1 MAHDYYKVLGVKK
14 NAAADK
20 IKSAYRKLA
29 KKYHP
34 DRNKDDKAAEEKFKT
49 ISEAYAVLSDPEK
62 KKKYDMYGS
71 DKFHQQYSTED
82 IFRGTNMDEILREMG
97 FGGFGDLF
105 GRFGG
110 FRSGGSQEFSYST
123 GSPSGRQA
131 APINLDVT
139 SKMTITLEESVK
151 GGQRQISLQTGR
163 GIETLNVKIPPG
175 IEQGAKLRLAGK
187 GRSRGGHKGDIYIE
201 IDIAP
206 HPHFR
211 REGNDIIA
219 SIDIDISTALIG
231 GSANV
236 NTLNGQR
243 TIKIPA
249 GTQPGQKIRIKGEG
263 AKKLKGKG
271 SGDLYINVGVKVP
284 KKITERQKKLIEEL
298 KKEGL

>member
-1 MAHDYYKVLGVKK
+1 MAQDYYKVLGVEKK
-14 NAAADK
+14 AAADK

-34 DRNKDDKAAEEKFKT
+34 DRNKDNKAAEEKFKT

-62 KKKYDMYGS
+62 KKKYDMVGS

-110 FRSGGSQEFSYST
+110 FRSGGAQEFSYST
-123 GSPSGRQA
+123 GSPFGRQA
-131 APINLDVT
+131 APVNLDVT

-163 GIETLNVKIPPG
+163 DIVTLNVKIPPG

-187 GRSRGGHKGDIYIE
+187 GKSRGGHKGDIYIE

-219 SIDIDISTALIG
+219 SIDIDISTALLG
-231 GSANV
+231 GSADV

-243 TIKIPA
+243 KIKIPA

-263 AKKLKGKG
+263 AKKLKGRG

-284 KKITERQKKLIEEL
+284 KKLTERQKKLIEGL